1 MEKKI
6 SMVVDELLGIPYLHN
21 GRSDQGLDCWGLI
34 YLFFKKLGHTLPIND
49 GEIIPDNWYKVDPE
63 RYINGLRSLG
73 DELGYYENLQ
83 MLDIPYFRLY
93 RQVVTHTAVMISE
106 HEFLHVLIDKEVQ
119 IDTMKKRYWRRKYAG
134 AIRLDI

>member
-21 GRSDQGLDCWGLI
+21 GRSGQGLDCWGLI
-34 YLFFKKLGHTLPIND
+34 YLFFKKLGYTLPVND
-49 GEIIPDNWYKVDPE
+49 GEIIPDNWYKMEPE

-73 DELGYYENLQ
+73 DELGHYENLQ

-106 HEFLHVLIDKEVQ
+106 YEFLHVLIDKEVQ